1 LGEGAEPLPLGEGG
15 RRPGEGSTAGELAFL
30 SAAELGRRIGRR
42 ELSPLEVVED
52 ALGRIERLDGGLGC
66 YVMVLADRARAAAR
80 TAEAELT
87 AGVRRGPLHGV
98 PLALKDIFD
107 TAGLETASGSKA
119 LRGRVPS
126 EDAHV
131 VARLRAAGTIL
142 LGKLNMHELAY
153 GLTNTNP
160 HYGPVRNPWDP
171 ERVPGGSS
179 GGSAAAL
186 AAGLCHLSL
195 GTDTGGS
202 IRLPA
207 GACGVV
213 GLKPTFG
220 RISRRG
226 VLPLSWSLDHVGP
239 MTRTVEDAALMLD
252 AIAGPDSG
260 DPWCLDRRLDGYA
273 AGLDGPVGGLR
284 LGVPS
289 DLFFEGVEPSVERSV
304 REAIEVLTR
313 IGVEPVDVPLPHA
326 PDGYFP
332 LLAILGAEASQF
344 HAERLRERPG
354 DLGEDV
360 RLRLELGTQLR
371 ATDVV
376 VARRWQWLVREDLRR
391 AFERCDVLVG
401 PTIPHVAPKIG
412 QTIRREPGQAWN
424 RFMVP
429 FNLAGLPAIS
439 LPCGLAEG
447 LPVGLQIA
455 GRPFDELTVLRVARA
470 YERETDWH
478 ARRPGPGV

>member
-1 LGEGAEPLPLGEGG
+1 
-15 RRPGEGSTAGELAFL
+15 
-30 SAAELGRRIGRR
+30 
-42 ELSPLEVVED
+42 VVGD
-52 ALGRIERLDGGLGC
+52 ALGRIERLDGRLGC
-66 YVMVLADRARAAAR
+66 YVMVLADRALAAAR
-80 TAEAELT
+80 AAEAELT

-119 LRGRVPS
+119 LRGYVPA

-153 GLTNTNP
+153 GLTTTNP
-160 HYGPVRNPWDP
+160 HYGPTRNPWDP

-207 GACGVV
+207 GACGIV

-239 MTRTVEDAALMLD
+239 MTRTVEDAALVMD
-252 AIAGPDSG
+252 AIAGPDAG
-260 DPWCLDRRLDGYA
+260 DPWCADRRLDGYA
-273 AGLDGPVGGLR
+273 AGLDAPIAGLR

-289 DLFFEGVEPSVERSV
+289 DHFFEGVEPSVERSV
-304 REAIEVLTR
+304 REAIEVLAR
-313 IGVEPVDVPLPHA
+313 LGADPVEVPLPHA
-326 PDGYFP
+326 RDGYFP
-332 LLAILGAEASQF
+332 LLAILGAEASAF
-344 HAERLRERPG
+344 HAARLRERPA
-354 DLGEDV
+354 DIGEDV
-360 RLRLELGTQLR
+360 RLRLEFGALLR

-376 VARRWQWLVREDLRR
+376 VARRWQWLVREDFRR
-391 AFERCDVLVG
+391 AFERCDALVG

-412 QTIRREPGQAWN
+412 QAIRREPGTAWN
-424 RFMVP
+424 GFMVP

-439 LPCGLAEG
+439 VPCGLADG

-455 GRPFDELTVLRVARA
+455 GRPFDELTVLQVARG
-470 YERETDWH
+470 YERETEWH
-478 ARRPGPGV
+478 RRRPDPVR